1 MDNVNSQ
8 QSINLIFN
16 KDRVDLEQELISK
29 FNLPKTTPISKVSE
43 LFNYE
48 NQREK
53 LQQVLLHEQ
62 LNSWLF
68 SNTITNIK
76 RIINGTKIKYTN

>member
-1 MDNVNSQ
+1 MVIVSLQ
-8 QSINLIFN
+8 QSVNLKFN
-16 KDRVDLEQELISK
+16 KDRVDLEQELINK

-68 SNTITNIK
+68 SNTITK
-76 RIINGTKIKYTN
+76 RIDIWDKD

>member
-1 MDNVNSQ
+1 MDNVSLQ
-8 QSINLIFN
+8 QNINLAFN
-16 KDRVDLEQELISK
+16 KDRVDLEQELIDK

-53 LQQVLLHEQ
+53 IQQVLLHEQ

-68 SNTITNIK
+68 SNTIIE
-76 RIINGTKIKYTN
+76 R

>member
-1 MDNVNSQ
+1 MDNVNLQ
-8 QSINLIFN
+8 QNTNMEFI
-16 KDRVDLEQELISK
+16 KYRVDLEQEIISK

-62 LNSWLF
+62 LNSYLF
-68 SNTITNIK
+68 SNTIINIK
-76 RIINGTKIKYTN
+76 RINEWDKD

>member
-1 MDNVNSQ
+1 MDNVNLQ
-8 QSINLIFN
+8 QNTNMEFI

-53 LQQVLLHEQ
+53 IQQVLLHEQ
-62 LNSWLF
+62 LNSYLF
-68 SNTITNIK
+68 SNTIINIK
-76 RIINGTKIKYTN
+76 RINEWDKD

>member
-8 QSINLIFN
+8 QSANLEFN
-16 KDRVDLEQELISK
+16 KDRVDLEQELFDK
-29 FNLPKTTPISKVSE
+29 FNLSKTTPINKVSK

-53 LQQVLLHEQ
+53 IQQVLLHEQ

-68 SNTITNIK
+68 NNTILK
-76 RIINGTKIKYTN
+76 G

>member
-8 QSINLIFN
+8 QSVNLIFN

-53 LQQVLLHEQ
+53 IQQVLLHEQ
-62 LNSWLF
+62 LNSYLF
-68 SNTITNIK
+68 SNTIINIK
-76 RIINGTKIKYTN
+76 RINEWDKD

>member
-8 QSINLIFN
+8 QSVNLIFN
-16 KDRVDLEQELISK
+16 KDRVDLEQELINK

-53 LQQVLLHEQ
+53 IQQVLLHEQ
-62 LNSWLF
+62 LNSYLF
-68 SNTITNIK
+68 SNTIINIK
-76 RIINGTKIKYTN
+76 RINEWDKD

>member
-1 MDNVNSQ
+1 MGNVNSQ
-8 QSINLIFN
+8 QSVNLIFN
-16 KDRVDLEQELISK
+16 KDRVDLEQELINK
-29 FNLPKTTPISKVSE
+29 FNLHKTTPISKVSE

-68 SNTITNIK
+68 SNTILK
-76 RIINGTKIKYTN
+76 G

>member
-8 QSINLIFN
+8 QSVNLIFN
-16 KDRVDLEQELISK
+16 KDRVDLEQELINK

-68 SNTITNIK
+68 SITILK
-76 RIINGTKIKYTN
+76 G

>member
-1 MDNVNSQ
+1 MDNVILH
-8 QSINLIFN
+8 QSVNLEFN
-16 KDRVDLEQELISK
+16 KDRVDLKQELINK
-29 FNLPKTTPISKVSE
+29 FNLPKTTPISKASE

-53 LQQVLLHEQ
+53 IQQILLYEQ

-68 SNTITNIK
+68 SNTILE
-76 RIINGTKIKYTN
+76 RI

>member
-1 MDNVNSQ
+1 MDNVNLQ
-8 QSINLIFN
+8 QNVNLDFN
-16 KDRVDLEQELISK
+16 KDRVDLEQELINK
-29 FNLPKTTPISKVSE
+29 FNLPKTTPISKVLV

-53 LQQVLLHEQ
+53 IQQVLLHEQ

-76 RIINGTKIKYTN
+76 RR

>member
-1 MDNVNSQ
+1 MDNVNLQ
-8 QSINLIFN
+8 QNTNMEFI

-29 FNLPKTTPISKVSE
+29 FNLPMSTPISKVSE

-53 LQQVLLHEQ
+53 IQQVLLHEQ
-62 LNSWLF
+62 LNSWIF
-68 SNTITNIK
+68 SNMVVHKN
-76 RIINGTKIKYTN
+76 

>member
-1 MDNVNSQ
+1 MKLDNVNLQ
-8 QSINLIFN
+8 QNTKLVFK
-16 KDRVDLEQELISK
+16 KDRVDLEQELFNK
-29 FNLPKTTPISKVSE
+29 FNLPNTTSISKVSV
-43 LFNYE
+43 LINYE

-68 SNTITNIK
+68 SNTITK
-76 RIINGTKIKYTN
+76 RINKWDKD

>member
-1 MDNVNSQ
+1 MEF
-8 QSINLIFN
+8 I
-16 KDRVDLEQELISK
+16 KDRVDLEQELINK
-29 FNLPKTTPISKVSE
+29 FNLPMSIPISKVSV
-43 LFNYE
+43 LINYE

-62 LNSWLF
+62 LNSYLF

-76 RIINGTKIKYTN
+76 RISEWEEYLVMMNG

>member
-1 MDNVNSQ
+1 MDNVNLQ
-8 QSINLIFN
+8 QNTNLEFK

-29 FNLPKTTPISKVSE
+29 FNLSNSTPISKVSE

-48 NQREK
+48 NQKEK

-62 LNSWLF
+62 LNSYLF
-68 SNTITNIK
+68 SNTITK
-76 RIINGTKIKYTN
+76 RINKWDKD

>member
-1 MDNVNSQ
+1 MDNVSLQ
-8 QSINLIFN
+8 QNVNLEFN
-16 KDRVDLEQELISK
+16 KNRVDLEQELINK
-29 FNLPKTTPISKVSE
+29 FNLPMSIPISKVSE

-68 SNTITNIK
+68 SNMVVHKN
-76 RIINGTKIKYTN
+76 

>member
-1 MDNVNSQ
+1 MDNVNLQ
-8 QSINLIFN
+8 QNTNIEFI

-29 FNLPKTTPISKVSE
+29 FNLPMSTPISKVSE

-62 LNSWLF
+62 LNSYLF
-68 SNTITNIK
+68 SNTIINIK
-76 RIINGTKIKYTN
+76 RINEWDKD

>member
-8 QSINLIFN
+8 QSVNLIFN
-16 KDRVDLEQELISK
+16 KDRVDLEQELINK

-68 SNTITNIK
+68 SNTILK
-76 RIINGTKIKYTN
+76 G

>member
-1 MDNVNSQ
+1 MDNVSLQ
-8 QSINLIFN
+8 QSVNLDFTSY
-16 KDRVDLEQELISK
+16 REDLEQELIDK

-53 LQQVLLHEQ
+53 IQQVLLHEQ

-68 SNTITNIK
+68 SNTIIE
-76 RIINGTKIKYTN
+76 R

>member
-1 MDNVNSQ
+1 MDNVSLQ
-8 QSINLIFN
+8 QNVNLEFN
-16 KDRVDLEQELISK
+16 KDRVDLEQELINK

-53 LQQVLLHEQ
+53 IQQVLLHEQ

-68 SNTITNIK
+68 SNTIIE
-76 RIINGTKIKYTN
+76 R

>member
-1 MDNVNSQ
+1 MGNVNLQ
-8 QSINLIFN
+8 QSTNLEFK
-16 KDRVDLEQELISK
+16 KDRVDLEQELINK
-29 FNLPKTTPISKVSE
+29 FNLPKYTPINKVSE

-48 NQREK
+48 NQKEK

-68 SNTITNIK
+68 SNTILE
-76 RIINGTKIKYTN
+76 RIDNGKNT

>member
-8 QSINLIFN
+8 QNVNLEFN
-16 KDRVDLEQELISK
+16 KDRVDLEQELINK

-68 SNTITNIK
+68 SNTILK
-76 RIINGTKIKYTN
+76 G

>member
-1 MDNVNSQ
+1 MDNVSLQ
-8 QSINLIFN
+8 QSINLEFN
-16 KDRVDLEQELISK
+16 KDRVDLEQELINK
-29 FNLPKTTPISKVSE
+29 FNLPISIPISNVSE

-53 LQQVLLHEQ
+53 IQQVLLHEQ

-68 SNTITNIK
+68 SNTILKGKT
-76 RIINGTKIKYTN
+76 NGTKIKHTN

>member
-1 MDNVNSQ
+1 MDNVNLQ
-8 QSINLIFN
+8 QNTNLEF
-16 KDRVDLEQELISK
+16 KRDRIDLEQELINK
-29 FNLPKTTPISKVSE
+29 FNLPKSTPISKVSE

-68 SNTITNIK
+68 SNTIINIK
-76 RIINGTKIKYTN
+76 RISEWDKD

>member
-1 MDNVNSQ
+1 MEF
-8 QSINLIFN
+8 I
-16 KDRVDLEQELISK
+16 KAREDLEQELISK

-62 LNSWLF
+62 LNSYLF
-68 SNTITNIK
+68 SNTIIK
-76 RIINGTKIKYTN
+76 RINKWGKD

>member
-1 MDNVNSQ
+1 MDAVSLQ
-8 QSINLIFN
+8 QNANMKFI

-29 FNLPKTTPISKVSE
+29 FNLPMSTPISKVSE

-68 SNTITNIK
+68 SNIITKGNK
-76 RIINGTKIKYTN
+76 

>member
-8 QSINLIFN
+8 QNTNMESI

-29 FNLPKTTPISKVSE
+29 FNLPKATPISKVSE

-68 SNTITNIK
+68 SNMIVHRN
-76 RIINGTKIKYTN
+76 

>member
-1 MDNVNSQ
+1 MDNVSLQ
-8 QSINLIFN
+8 QSVNLEFN
-16 KDRVDLEQELISK
+16 KNRVDLEQELINK

-53 LQQVLLHEQ
+53 IQQVLVHEQ

-68 SNTITNIK
+68 NHTILKGKT
-76 RIINGTKIKYTN
+76 NGTKIKYTN

>member
-8 QSINLIFN
+8 QNVNLVFN
-16 KDRVDLEQELISK
+16 KDRVDLEQELINK
-29 FNLPKTTPISKVSE
+29 FNLPKSTPISKVSE

-53 LQQVLLHEQ
+53 IQQVLLHEQ

-68 SNTITNIK
+68 SNTILK
-76 RIINGTKIKYTN
+76 G

>member
-8 QSINLIFN
+8 QSVNLIFN

-53 LQQVLLHEQ
+53 IQQVLLHEQ

-68 SNTITNIK
+68 SNTILK
-76 RIINGTKIKYTN
+76 G

>member
-1 MDNVNSQ
+1 MDAVNLQ
-8 QSINLIFN
+8 QNTNMEFI
-16 KDRVDLEQELISK
+16 KDRVDLEQELINK

-48 NQREK
+48 NQKEK

-68 SNTITNIK
+68 SITILK
-76 RIINGTKIKYTN
+76 G

>member
-8 QSINLIFN
+8 QSVNLIFN
-16 KDRVDLEQELISK
+16 KDRIDLEQEIISK

-68 SNTITNIK
+68 SNVGVHK
-76 RIINGTKIKYTN
+76 S

>member
-1 MDNVNSQ
+1 MDNVNLQ
-8 QSINLIFN
+8 QSVNLEFN
-16 KDRVDLEQELISK
+16 KDRVDLEQELINK

-48 NQREK
+48 NQKEK

-76 RIINGTKIKYTN
+76 RIIEWDKD